1 MASDFWTRWLRS
13 ISRWVFLTTLIFAP
27 WAYGGTTAW
36 SIVGI
41 NLLLEIALSLWLVE
55 LLVDRRFPSL
65 PRALVV
71 SSVAVLAL
79 GWWMVANSA
88 SIYDSDFYLFVPL
101 RPFLSLGPGSIDY
114 AVSAA
119 WMLRATLLLG
129 AIWLVIDLVQ
139 DRHWLM
145 RLWWTVGI
153 GGASIAFFGL
163 LQKATGAEM
172 IFWQPRPRLG
182 TSPFFSMFY
191 YHANAGAFM
200 NLALPL
206 TFGLAWR
213 AFQRKQ
219 FGARAIWITLSVIM
233 IVAIVA
239 NTSRMAQLIA
249 LGIGV
254 AVAIMLLPRMAGMFS
269 KGQTGVVVAGAL
281 AILFAIFAA
290 AQISHL
296 EQPLKRWNELGQ
308 TYKTDERWSA
318 LKVGV
323 AALPDAGLLGFGP
336 GTFRVMFPY
345 YADAARDHVH
355 GIWRFLHQDYLQ
367 TFLEWGAPGAI
378 LWAAIFFGGLTL
390 AVRARWRHASEWR
403 PRQKL
408 ILSLVVIALIG
419 VALHAL
425 VDFPFQIMSIQLY
438 VATFL
443 GICRGSAGWKV
454 ESRNKEIGV
463 SGIGCG

>member
-1 MASDFWTRWLRS
+1 MRLLRESARW
-13 ISRWVFLTTLIFAP
+13 IFLATLIFAP

-36 SIVGI
+36 SIAAI
-41 NLLLEIALSLWLVE
+41 NLLLGIALSLWLVG
-55 LLVDRRFPSL
+55 LLVGRRMPSL
-65 PRALVV
+65 PRALMVMT
-71 SSVAVLAL
+71 VAVLSL

-88 SIYDSDFYLFVPL
+88 SIYDSEFYLFIPL
-101 RPFLSLGPGSIDY
+101 RPFLPLGPGSIDY
-114 AVSAA
+114 AISVA

-129 AIWLVIDLVQ
+129 AMWLVADLAQ
-139 DRHWLM
+139 DRQWLV
-145 RLWWTVGI
+145 RLWWTIGI
-153 GGASIAFFGL
+153 GGASIALFGL

-182 TSPFFSMFY
+182 TSPFFSVYY

-200 NLALPL
+200 NLVLPL

-233 IVAIVA
+233 IAATVA

-254 AVAIMLLPRMAGMFS
+254 AVAIILVPRMVGMFS
-269 KGQTGVVVAGAL
+269 NGHTGVVLAGAIAVL
-281 AILFAIFAA
+281 IVILAA

-296 EQPLKRWNELGQ
+296 EQPLKRWNEINQ

-323 AALPDAGLLGFGP
+323 NALPDAGLLGFGP
-336 GTFRVMFPY
+336 GTLRVLFPY
-345 YADAARDHVH
+345 YTGAAGVH
-355 GIWRFLHQDYLQ
+355 GIWRFLHNDYLQ
-367 TFLEWGAPGAI
+367 TLLEWGVIGGT
-378 LWAAIFFGGLTL
+378 LWAAIFFGGPAV
-390 AVRARWRHASEWR
+390 AVRARIGHGSEWR

-408 ILSLVVIALIG
+408 ILSLVVIALTG

-438 VATFL
+438 VVTYL
-443 GICRGSAGWKV
+443 GLCWGSAGWRRMKD
-454 ESRNKEIGV
+454 EG
-463 SGIGCG
+463 

>member
-1 MASDFWTRWLRS
+1 MRVLRHA
-13 ISRWVFLTTLIFAP
+13 SRWIFLATLIFAP

-36 SIVGI
+36 SMAAI
-41 NLLLEIALSLWLVE
+41 NLLLGIALSFWLVE
-55 LLVDRRFPSL
+55 LLVARRLPSL
-65 PRALVV
+65 PRALIAI
-71 SSVAVLAL
+71 SVAVLLL

-88 SIYDSDFYLFVPL
+88 SIYDSEFYLFVPL
-101 RPFLSLGPGSIDY
+101 RPFLPFGPGSIDY
-114 AVSAA
+114 AVSVA
-119 WMLRATLLLG
+119 WMLRATLLIG
-129 AIWLVIDLVQ
+129 AIWLVADLVQ
-139 DRHWLM
+139 DRQWLV
-145 RLWWTVGI
+145 RLWWTIGI
-153 GGASIAFFGL
+153 GGASIALFGL
-163 LQKATGAEM
+163 VQKATGAEM

-182 TSPFFSMFY
+182 TSPFFSVFY

-213 AFQRKQ
+213 ASQKKQ
-219 FGARAIWITLSVIM
+219 FGAQALWIALSVIM
-233 IVAIVA
+233 MAATVA

-254 AVAIMLLPRMAGMFS
+254 TVAIMLLPRMVGMFS
-269 KGQTGVVVAGAL
+269 KGNAGVVLAGAI
-281 AILFAIFAA
+281 AVVILILAA

-308 TYKTDERWSA
+308 TYRTDERWSA

-336 GTFRVMFPY
+336 GTFRVIFPY
-345 YADAARDHVH
+345 YAGDAGAH

-367 TFLEWGAPGAI
+367 TLLEWGIIGAL
-378 LWAAIFFGGLTL
+378 LWATIFFGGL
-390 AVRARWRHASEWR
+390 AVAIRARFRRSHGWR

-408 ILSLVVIALIG
+408 ILPLVSIALVG

-438 VATFL
+438 VATYL
-443 GICRGSAGWKV
+443 GLCWGSGAWEG
-454 ESRNKEIGV
+454 SQRSEIRRRITD
-463 SGIGCG
+463 S